1 MGAFNTAEFAWKD
14 LTATGMGRVFDG
26 ISEVE
31 YDVEVEKKHIYGR
44 GKKPRGIQSGNEKPS
59 GSITITQSEAEA
71 MLRAAQAQNPNA
83 KGTDIV
89 FDLQVHYLKGT
100 DLVKDRIKSIEFT
113 KFPKSFKQG
122 DEEMKI
128 KLPFLAMD
136 VQYNVV

>member
-1 MGAFNTAEFAWKD
+1 MGAFNSAEYSWKD

-26 ISEVE
+26 ITEIE
-31 YDVEVEKKHIYGR
+31 YDTEVEKKHIYGR

-59 GSITITQSEAEA
+59 GSLTLTQSEAEA

-100 DLVKDRIKSIEFT
+100 DLVKDKIIGIEFT

-122 DEEMKI
+122 QEQMEL

-136 VQYNVV
+136 IKYNVA